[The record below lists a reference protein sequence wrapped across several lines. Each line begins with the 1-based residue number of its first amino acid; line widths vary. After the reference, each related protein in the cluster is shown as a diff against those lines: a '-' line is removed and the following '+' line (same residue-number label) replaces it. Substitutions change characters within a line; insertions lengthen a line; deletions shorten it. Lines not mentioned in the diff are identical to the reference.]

1 MEGRTVP
8 DSAGTGTSD
17 ELLDE
22 ALKQSFP
29 ASDPLSFWSGRD
41 PRAAGGDDEARA
53 AGEAGDGEAGEAS
66 APGSDPVSPG

>member
-1 MEGRTVP
+1 MQQP
-8 DSAGTGTSD
+8 ADAGVSE

-22 ALKQSFP
+22 ALEESFP

-53 AGEAGDGEAGEAS
+53 AGEAGDDEAGEAS